1 MKIEY
6 NEKNKVKKKME
17 KKNEKKNKN
26 KKKYS
31 ITQRTQQVLTSDWFN
46 EIKIFKY

>member
-17 KKNEKKNKN
+17 KKNEKK
-26 KKKYS
+26 
-31 ITQRTQQVLTSDWFN
+31 IG
-46 EIKIFKY
+46 KIFHEI